1 MNIRHKLY
9 TLGII
14 AILGSIAIFFTTSQF
29 AQTND
34 ELNRAINQVDKLEV
48 RLLNL
53 RRNEKDFLLRSDAK
67 YLDTFQKNTDLFL
80 NLQTELD
87 AIMLKYELGDSN
99 ALRTDLLEYKQGF
112 EQLVRAYQT
121 LDDIIECIRRN
132 EFSLFV
138 DEADYVVGSK
148 KIMESFRDIYDNTEQ
163 PVVLVGM
170 EEIARRIS
178 HRKQLH
184 NRISEWVVFQPADLE
199 DVATFAEELME
210 IDPQITIHDEVLD
223 HIRAKSRGVVRTIL
237 SALSKL
243 ERAVN
248 GNPPPD
254 GVVTMQDIQ
263 SLDLFMTISRS

>member
-1 MNIRHKLY
+1 MINACALIENLNNRSAIVPGMGLIHGESGFGKTTALQYLFNQDTTNGVYIRCCAND
-9 TLGII
+9 TP
-14 AILGSIAIFFTTSQF
+14 TSV
-29 AQTND
+29 
-34 ELNRAINQVDKLEV
+34 LNRI
-48 RLLNL
+48 
-53 RRNEKDFLLRSDAK
+53 AK
-67 YLDTFQKNTDLFL
+67 ECGLIP
-80 NLQTELD
+80 
-87 AIMLKYELGDSN
+87 AG
-99 ALRTDLLEYKQGF
+99 
-112 EQLVRAYQT
+112 RAYQT

>member
-1 MNIRHKLY
+1 MKNKIVDVKNVINACALIENLNNRS
-9 TLGII
+9 
-14 AILGSIAIFFTTSQF
+14 AIVPGMGLIHGDSGFGKTTSLQYLF
-29 AQTND
+29 NQETTNGIYIRCCAND
-34 ELNRAINQVDKLEV
+34 TPTSVLNRI
-48 RLLNL
+48 
-53 RRNEKDFLLRSDAK
+53 AK
-67 YLDTFQKNTDLFL
+67 ECGLIP
-80 NLQTELD
+80 
-87 AIMLKYELGDSN
+87 AG
-99 ALRTDLLEYKQGF
+99 
-112 EQLVRAYQT
+112 RAYQT
-121 LDDIIECIRRN
+121 LDDIIDCIRRN

-237 SALSKL
+237 SALSKI

-254 GVVTMQDIQ
+254 GVVTMLDIQ
-263 SLDLFMTISRS
+263 SLDLFMNVKRS